1 MAVAGEI
8 TDQQIRARRLIL
20 AVTQL
25 IGDGSNLP
33 LVNEALSRL
42 TLVSLIG
49 LHGDI
54 FLQAQRSA
62 SSNLRTTELLEYS
75 HHFNPRLTCVCVT
88 GLVLVL
94 LL

>member
-1 MAVAGEI
+1 MAVAAEI
-8 TDQQIRARRLIL
+8 TDQQIRARRFIL

-33 LVNEALSRL
+33 LVNEAVCRL

-54 FLQAQRSA
+54 FLQVQRV
-62 SSNLRTTELLEYS
+62 
-75 HHFNPRLTCVCVT
+75 F
-88 GLVLVL
+88 
-94 LL
+94 